1 MDLHNLPAI
10 TNKKAKRVGRG
21 PGSGKGKTAG
31 RGTKGQNA
39 RNKLPITHPH
49 LEGGQRPLIKR
60 LPYRRGKGNP
70 KISKKPLVI
79 NLESLNLLPA
89 NIASVDLETLIKH
102 GIVEAD
108 DAKSFGVKILGGGNL
123 QRALTI
129 SLPISKSAAAKVE
142 KSGSKVIT
150 IASKSRSKREDRK
163 PGLFAKGKEKFRGN
177 R

>member
-1 MDLHNLPAI
+1 MSAI

-49 LEGGQRPLIKR
+49 FEGGQRSLIKR
-60 LPYRRGKGNP
+60 LPVRRGKGNP

-79 NLESLNLLPA
+79 NLEALNLLPV
-89 NIASVDLETLIKH
+89 NIAVVDLETLIKH
-102 GIVEAD
+102 GIVDAY
-108 DAKSFGVKILGGGNL
+108 DAKSFGVKILGDGNL
-123 QRALTI
+123 KKPFTI

-142 KSGSKVIT
+142 KSGGKIIT
-150 IASKSRSKREDRK
+150 IASQSRSKGEDRE
-163 PGLFAKGKEKFRGN
+163 PSPSVKGKSIRKINKERP
-177 R
+177 